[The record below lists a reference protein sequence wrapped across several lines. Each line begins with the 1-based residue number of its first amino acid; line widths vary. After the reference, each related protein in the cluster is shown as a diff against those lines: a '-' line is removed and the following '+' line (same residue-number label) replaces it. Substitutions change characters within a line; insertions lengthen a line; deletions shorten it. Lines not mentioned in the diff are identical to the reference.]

1 MPPEA
6 AAKTARPFFGLGNAK
21 RLSAMHVIPDRSAP
35 DNLPIGEMV
44 CEAGDLIPGAR
55 RQMTVE
61 QLQYLGIR
69 QVVYL
74 RAGTCDGETAFLIHR
89 ADGTP
94 IMMDE
99 DLETAMAMVAKEG
112 LIIVAVH

>member
-1 MPPEA
+1 M
-6 AAKTARPFFGLGNAK
+6 ARPFGLGNAK

-44 CEAGDLIPGAR
+44 CEAGDLVPGAQ

-61 QLQYLGIR
+61 QLRYLGTR

-74 RAGTCDGETAFLIHR
+74 RAGTCDGETAFLIYS

-94 IMMDE
+94 IVMVD
-99 DLETAMAMVAKEG
+99 DLETAMAMVAEQR
-112 LIIVAVH
+112 LFIVAVH

>member
-1 MPPEA
+1 M
-6 AAKTARPFFGLGNAK
+6 ARPFELGNAK
-21 RLSAMHVIPDRSAP
+21 RLSAMHVIPNRSAP

-44 CEAGDLIPGAR
+44 CEAGDLIPDAR

-61 QLQYLGIR
+61 QLRCLGTR

-74 RAGTCDGETAFLIHR
+74 RAGTLDGETAFLIYS

-94 IMMDE
+94 IMMVE
-99 DLETAMAMVAKEG
+99 DLVTAMAMVAKEG
-112 LIIVAVH
+112 LFIVAVH